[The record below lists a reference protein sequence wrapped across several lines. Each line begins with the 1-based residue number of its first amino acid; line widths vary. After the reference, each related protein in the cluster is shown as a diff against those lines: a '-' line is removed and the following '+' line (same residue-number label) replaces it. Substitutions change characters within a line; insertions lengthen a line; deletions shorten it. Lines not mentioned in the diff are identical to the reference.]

1 MTYFKPLAKWAAR
14 RGLMNGGFGE
24 LERPA
29 QAAKKQLVLS
39 QRRRR
44 APAFARRIIPRYRR
58 PGDASDRRALQ
69 RGV

>member
-1 MTYFKPLAKWAAR
+1 VTYFTPLAKWAAR

-29 QAAKKQLVLS
+29 QAAKKQLVLPQADVGELLRS
-39 QRRRR
+39 LGG
-44 APAFARRIIPRYRR
+44 YRR